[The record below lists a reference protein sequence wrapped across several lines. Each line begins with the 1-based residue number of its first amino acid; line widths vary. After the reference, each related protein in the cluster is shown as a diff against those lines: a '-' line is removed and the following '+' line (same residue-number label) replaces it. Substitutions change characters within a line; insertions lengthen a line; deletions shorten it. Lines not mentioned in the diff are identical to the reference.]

1 MRLLA
6 GRCGALLACLVL
18 VLPVSE
24 ANFLSKEHAS
34 QVLVRKR
41 RANSM
46 FEETK
51 KGNLERECI
60 EELCNKEEAR
70 EIFENDPETDYF
82 YPKYLGCLGSF
93 RAGLFTAARLSTDAY
108 PDLRSCV
115 TAIPDQCSPLPCN
128 EDGYKTCRDGQ
139 ATFTCICKPG
149 WQGDRCEYDI
159 NECKDPSNINGGC
172 SQMCDNTP
180 GSYHCSCKSGFVMLL
195 NKKDCK
201 DVDECS
207 IMPDICGAAVC
218 KNIPGD
224 YECECA
230 EGYRYNPALKSCE
243 DVDECSENLC
253 AQLCVN
259 YPGGYSCYCD
269 GRKGF
274 KLAQDHKSCE
284 AVPVCL
290 PLNLDKNYELL
301 YLAEQFVG
309 VVLYLKFRLPE
320 ITRFSAEFDF
330 RTYDSEGVIL
340 YAESLDRSAWFLIA
354 LRDGKIEIQFKNEF
368 TTKITTGGK
377 AINNGLWNT
386 VSVEELEYSISIK
399 IAKEAVMNINKPGR
413 LFKPSNGFLETKV
426 YFAGLPRKV
435 ENVLIRPINPRL
447 DGCIRGWNLMNQGAS
462 GVKEII
468 QEKQNKHCLVTVE
481 KGSYYPGS
489 GVAVFGIDYTPDS
502 AAGAWQLNASLSV
515 RASAGTG
522 VLLALVSGSSVPLA
536 LSLADSISETL
547 QVTAGTAGCSRSQRS
562 QRSQQVTAGHSR
574 HSGLQQVTAVTAVT
588 AGHSRHSGLQQDILV
603 SVENIVISRIEAVNL
618 CSNQQVHLEL
628 KVNRNNLE
636 LSTPVKKDTI
646 SSEDLPQQ
654 FASLDKAMKGTVTTY
669 LGGLPD
675 IPFGATPVNVFYNG
689 CMEVNINGVQL
700 DLDEAISKHNDIRAH
715 SCPSVL
721 KSTKNS

>member
-502 AAGAWQLNASLSV
+502 DSAAGAWQLNASLSV

-547 QVTAGTAGCSRSQRS
+547 
-562 QRSQQVTAGHSR
+562 
-574 HSGLQQVTAVTAVT
+574 
-588 AGHSRHSGLQQDILV
+588 QDILV